1 MGISSTSFSFARQTH
16 PKAVLSTRR
25 LLLLPSP
32 PSAPPPRARFSHS
45 THTPVSQLPQPQ
57 HLLLSQHLL
66 LPPSLHQQLLS
77 LPHLCSASSNLKM
90 SSRTLPTDTLTST
103 LPSTSQAT
111 PTWECQELTA
121 LLMPMASSRP
131 PPMLLMVLA
140 SVSMPPTCP

>member
-25 LLLLPSP
+25 LLLLPLP

-57 HLLLSQHLL
+57 PCQ
-66 LPPSLHQQLLS
+66 
-77 LPHLCSASSNLKM
+77 ASSNLKM

-121 LLMPMASSRP
+121 LLMPTVSSRP